1 MLPANIVSGSLVIIV
16 SFLVSLGNMKIP
28 IQEILLC
35 FLWGGVLSV
44 FVNSVF
50 IFSTR
55 YLLAS
60 EATLFMLLEFA
71 LGPFWVWIFLNEKIS
86 QETFYGGSIVIVS
99 VAVYSLLEI
108 KNTKLK
114 AVSTG

>member
-1 MLPANIVSGSLVIIV
+1 MLPANMISGFLIIIV
-16 SFLVSLGNMKIP
+16 SFVVSLGSMKVP

-55 YLLAS
+55 YLIAS
-60 EATLFMLLEFA
+60 EATFFMLLEFS
-71 LGPFWVWIFLNEKIS
+71 LGPFWVWIFLNETIS
-86 QETFYGGSIVIVS
+86 QEKFYGGIIVMVS

-108 KNTKLK
+108 KIQK
-114 AVSTG
+114 

>member
-1 MLPANIVSGSLVIIV
+1 MLPANMVSGFLVIII
-16 SFLVSLGNMKIP
+16 SFAVSLGNMNVP

-35 FLWGGVLSV
+35 FLWGGVLSG

-55 YLLAS
+55 FLLAS
-60 EATLFMLLEFA
+60 EATLFMVLEFA
-71 LGPFWVWIFLNEKIS
+71 LGPFWVWIFLNETIS
-86 QETFYGGSIVIVS
+86 HETFYGGIIVMIS
-99 VAVYSLLEI
+99 VAVYSFLEI
-108 KNTKLK
+108 NNTKKK